1 MMLFDEQEIR
11 KAISVFIGE
20 GNLFECRILR
30 GHKKFAISGYF
41 KSTDMLLDQ
50 LKKQNLNGASVYIVL
65 NRIKDECYGR
75 EQADRFIESGT
86 TTSDNDIAVRE
97 WILIDLDPKRPADT
111 SATEEQVRYAHAKA
125 QTVYKFLQQQGFPEP
140 VTGFSGNGYHLVYK
154 VKMKSSQ
161 DNANLMKNFLS
172 QLAML
177 FDDDHVEIDKSVF
190 NASRICKL
198 YGTYATK
205 GRNTDTQPHRK
216 SRLLYIPDEITPVD
230 ISYIQKIVGSV
241 KTERITPNRY
251 NNYDVS
257 SFDLDEWLT
266 KHNLGYQK
274 IQCSGSDKYIL
285 ECCPFDPNHK
295 GKDAAIFKLSNGAIG
310 FKCFHNS
317 CQDKTWKDVRL
328 LFEPD
333 AYSKKW
339 ERQEQSMYRPNK
351 QIPKTEFKPLVE
363 TQDKPIFLTAKQIL
377 DKPTVEQTFIKTGI
391 SILDKKMRGLMKGH
405 VSVWSGLRGSA
416 KSTILSQIALNAVNN
431 GNVAIVYSGE
441 LTDKSFMRW
450 MNQQAAGHHTEPSQY
465 EGYYNTP
472 FKIQKQIAEWLGER
486 FFLYDN
492 AYGNNFEQVIEKVE
506 EKVEKMKADLV
517 ILDNLMAFN
526 ISTMGATKWDAQTAF
541 VWRLHESAMKYNVHI
556 AFVAHPKKAQGFL
569 RFNDISGTA
578 DLGNAV
584 DDAFIVHRNNEDFRR
599 LSAEMFHW
607 KDDNEA
613 YSGTNVIE
621 IVKDREGGVQ
631 DVFIPLFYEVRSK
644 RLKNSKSENVVYGW
658 EEGNTDDT
666 EFMPLPDEIEVSDLF
681 T

>member
-1 MMLFDEQEIR
+1 MTLYDEQEIR
-11 KAISVFIGE
+11 KAIAVFIGE

-30 GHKKFAISGYF
+30 GRKKYANSGYF
-41 KSTDMLLDQ
+41 KSADNLLDQ

-111 SATEEQVRYAHAKA
+111 SATDEQVEYAHAKA
-125 QTVYKFLQQQGFPEP
+125 QAVYKFLQQQGFPEP
-140 VTGFSGNGYHLVYK
+140 VTGFSGNGYHLLYK
-154 VKMKSSQ
+154 VKLKASQ
-161 DNANLMKNFLS
+161 ENADLIKAFLS
-172 QLAML
+172 QLALL
-177 FDDDHVEIDKSVF
+177 FDDDHVEIDKGVF

-205 GRNTDTQPHRK
+205 GRSTDTQPHRK
-216 SRLLYIPDEITPVD
+216 SRLLYVPDEISSVD
-230 ISYIQKIVGSV
+230 ISYIQKIVGSI
-241 KTERITPNRY
+241 KPERITPNRY
-251 NNYDVS
+251 NNYDAS
-257 SFDLDEWLT
+257 NFDLDEWLT
-266 KHNLGYQK
+266 KHDLHYQK
-274 IQCSGSDKYIL
+274 VQCSGADKYIL
-285 ECCPFDPNHK
+285 ECCPFDSNHK
-295 GKDAAIFKLSNGAIG
+295 GKDAAIFKMSNGAIG

-317 CQDKTWKDVRL
+317 CQGKTWKDVRL

-339 ERQEQSMYRPNK
+339 EHQEKTMYRPNTQVGHK
-351 QIPKTEFKPLVE
+351 PEVKPLVE
-363 TQDKPIFLTAKQIL
+363 TEDRPIFLTAKEIL
-377 DKPTVEQTFIKTGI
+377 DKPTVEQTFVKTGI
-391 SILDKKMRGLMKGH
+391 TKLDQKMRGLMKGH

-416 KSTILSQIALNAVNN
+416 KSTILSQIALNAVNE

-441 LTDKSFMRW
+441 LTDKNFMRW

-472 FKIQKQIAEWLGER
+472 WKIQKQIAEWLGDK

-492 AYGNNFEQVIEKVE
+492 AYGNNFEQVIAKVE
-506 EKVEKMKADLV
+506 EKVEKTKADLV

-526 ISTMGATKWDAQTAF
+526 ISTMGITKWDAQTAF
-541 VWRLHESAMKYNVHI
+541 VWRLHESAMKYNTHI

-584 DDAFIVHRNNEDFRR
+584 DDAFIIHRNNEDFRR

-607 KDDNEA
+607 KDDNEV

-621 IVKDREGGVQ
+621 IVKDRDGGTQ
-631 DVFIPLFYEVRSK
+631 DFFIPLFYEVRSK
-644 RLKNSKSENVVYGW
+644 RLKNDKSENVVYGW
-658 EEGNTDDT
+658 EEDGQSDG
-666 EFMPLPDEIEVSDLF
+666 FMPVPEGVSELF
-681 T
+681 A